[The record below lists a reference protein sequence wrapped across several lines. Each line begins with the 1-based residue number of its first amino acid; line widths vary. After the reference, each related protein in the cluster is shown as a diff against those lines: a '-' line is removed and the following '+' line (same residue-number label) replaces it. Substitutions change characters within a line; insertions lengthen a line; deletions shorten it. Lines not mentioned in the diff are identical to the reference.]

1 MPSCYF
7 LQSCNVN
14 VSGFQDEESSIQ
26 KLNLSD
32 CKLRTE
38 INNVINALVPMFTHF
53 FFVPMLQ

>member
-1 MPSCYF
+1 
-7 LQSCNVN
+7 

-38 INNVINALVPMFTHF
+38 INNVINALVPMFKHF
-53 FFVPMLQ
+53 FFVAILQ